1 MIIHPLTQRIYM
13 INKRKS
19 YFLGAALVVLLGGA
33 SSCTK
38 NFETINTPWQG
49 SPNASVSQLYVAFV
63 SNMTLGD
70 QQVGNNSWVYPI
82 TQLAPV
88 YTKADYPYGNDGDEY
103 WSNFYHNLPNYEAMM
118 QLIAKQPDTTIY
130 TNVKAMM
137 KVLKGYMAIKLTNFF
152 GDMPYTAAGQ
162 SIYYS
167 PSNDTVLTPAYDKQQ
182 SIYLSVLS
190 DLQWAVNNFSAS
202 STQSKVSNDLVLG
215 NNISQ
220 WIEFANSLRLRIALT
235 MYAKDPT
242 DATPQ
247 ITDALNNPL
256 LDADNTNVGLYP
268 GTTIPNMDLSARM
281 YSFGTECRLRMGTT
295 MWNLMSS
302 DTAEDGSG
310 IFDPRCNIF
319 FEPNNNT
326 QWNPFPE
333 NPTASTP
340 AEEGSPYNEGIR
352 NSDWAN
358 KDGNPPTPNLYAN
371 LNYYWAV
378 DVNIPELFMTA
389 AEAHFLKA
397 EIYAAGLAG
406 VAQNMTTAQ
415 TEYNAG
421 ITASVNFWSQQAI
434 NSTIWVVNKPT
445 GLPSPATLNAL
456 LTNPIVLFNPATALQ
471 QIYAQEWIDMFRQ
484 PWDAWT
490 LQKRT
495 GGMTPTD
502 PNNTSF
508 YTNTYGGYQRYQY
521 PTSEQTF
528 NYNNWYAE
536 TKGNDVTTTKI
547 WIAQ

>member
-1 MIIHPLTQRIYM
+1 M
-13 INKRKS
+13 INKRI
-19 YFLGAALVVLLGGA
+19 YGFLPAALIILLGGV

-38 NFETINTPWQG
+38 NFKTINTPWQG
-49 SPNASVSQLYVAFV
+49 SPTASVSQLYVAFV

-88 YTKADYPYGNDGDEY
+88 YTKADYVFGNDGDEY

-152 GDMPYTAAGQ
+152 GDMPYSAAGQ

-167 PSNDTVLTPAYDKQQ
+167 PTNDTVLTPVYDKQQ
-182 SIYLSVLS
+182 SIYLSVLN
-190 DLQWAVNNFSAS
+190 DLKWAVDNFSTS
-202 STQSKVSNDLVLG
+202 SSQYAVSNDLVLE

-220 WIEFANSLRLRIALT
+220 WIEFANSLRLRVALT

-247 ITDALNNPL
+247 ITDALSKPL

-268 GTTIPNMDLSARM
+268 GTNIPNMDLSARQ
-281 YSFGTECRLRMGTT
+281 YSFGTECRLRMGST

-310 IFDPRCNIF
+310 IFDPRCNVF
-319 FEPNNNT
+319 FEPNNNG

-333 NPTASTP
+333 NPTDSTP
-340 AEEGSPYNEGIR
+340 AEEGSPYNEGVR
-352 NSDWAN
+352 NLNWAN
-358 KDGNPPTPNLYAN
+358 KDGNPPTPNLFAN

-378 DVNIPELFMTA
+378 DINIPELWMTA
-389 AEAHFLKA
+389 AEVHFLKA
-397 EIYAAGLAG
+397 EVYAAGLAG
-406 VAQNMTTAQ
+406 VAQNMATAQ
-415 TEYNAG
+415 TEYNNG
-421 ITASVNFWSQQAI
+421 ITASVNFWVQQAI
-434 NSTIWVVNKPT
+434 NSQIWVVDKPSA
-445 GLPSPATLNAL
+445 LPSQATINTL
-456 LTNPIVLFNPATALQ
+456 LTNPVVQFNPATALQ

-490 LQKRT
+490 LMRRT
-495 GGMTPTD
+495 GDMTPMD
-502 PNNTSF
+502 PSNASF
-508 YTNTYGGYQRYQY
+508 YTNTYGSYQRYQY
-521 PTSEQTF
+521 PSSEQT
-528 NYNNWYAE
+528 YNQANWLAE
-536 TKGNDVTTTKI
+536 TGGQDKTSTKI